1 MKKIKITIAYLS
13 ASVIVFICCIGCQ
26 SSFQIR
32 HIEAQV
38 MPDKKIRIL
47 FESDRDL
54 VELRKTRLVQLRCS
68 VVQSVLP
75 NSPVLTNFGMIF
87 YHGQNIREI
96 DKKTYIPVKT
106 PVLYSALIDSGRFY
120 DDNTRIDLNIL
131 EKGFLELRYYVIG
144 VTKAPV
150 VFPKS
155 NEIIVRSDEMKR

>member
-1 MKKIKITIAYLS
+1 MIA
-13 ASVIVFICCIGCQ
+13 FICCIGCQ

-32 HIEAQV
+32 HIDARV
-38 MPDKKIRIL
+38 TPDKKIRIL

-54 VELRKTRLVQLRCS
+54 VELRKTRFVQLRCS
-68 VVQSVLP
+68 AVQSVLS

-96 DKKTYIPVKT
+96 DEKTYIPVKT
-106 PVLYSALIDSGRFY
+106 PVSYSAMIDPDSFY
-120 DDNTRIDLNIL
+120 DDNKRINLNIL
-131 EKGFLELRYYVIG
+131 EKGFIELRYYVIG

-155 NEIIVRSDEMKR
+155 NEIVVRSDEMKK